1 MNHSAGPHGCV
12 VGREPAA
19 TREANLH
26 RLHWVTVS
34 VAASLQT
41 LCQPVDE
48 VFFLHK
54 CGWESK
60 KKLSLIK
67 QSVKSRTTTRNNQ
80 LSLGAFGSPPFPFNP
95 FIRFIISP
103 HRSRPCISSL
113 WLQLK
118 GSHLASLPS
127 TYFHILNIFF
137 LHPLNEKLLH

>member
-48 VFFLHK
+48 VFFFYISV
-54 CGWESK
+54 GGRAK
-60 KKLSLIK
+60 K
-67 QSVKSRTTTRNNQ
+67 N
-80 LSLGAFGSPPFPFNP
+80 
-95 FIRFIISP
+95 
-103 HRSRPCISSL
+103 
-113 WLQLK
+113 
-118 GSHLASLPS
+118 SH
-127 TYFHILNIFF
+127 
-137 LHPLNEKLLH
+137 